1 VDRRVVLILSLVVAF
16 TGVVMVVK
24 GHSRAD
30 NVVDLS
36 ATQPSGVQQQAAN
49 PDAAKKDD
57 AAPPPDFPEPQKG
70 SLAPDFALKSVPDG
84 KEVRLSSLRGKAVL
98 LNFWATWCEPCKVEM
113 PSLVDL
119 QKKYG
124 SQGLQIV
131 GVAMDD
137 ADDKE
142 ISVFAHKMG
151 VNYLVLRGT
160 EKVGDLYGGI
170 ERLPMT
176 YYLDRSGKVVDQTMG
191 MAGEATLEDA
201 IKRALAQAN

>member
-16 TGVVMVVK
+16 TGVVIAVK
-24 GHSRAD
+24 GRSRPN
-30 NVVDLS
+30 NVIDLS
-36 ATQPSGVQQQAAN
+36 VAQPSGVQQAAK
-49 PDAAKKDD
+49 PGDAKKDAD
-57 AAPPPDFPEPQKG
+57 APPPEFPEPQKG
-70 SLAPDFALKSVPDG
+70 SMAPDFSLKTVPDG
-84 KEVRLSSLRGKAVL
+84 QEVRLSSLRGKAVL
-98 LNFWATWCEPCKVEM
+98 VNFWATWCEPCKIEM

-124 SQGLQIV
+124 PQGLQIV

-142 ISVFAHKMG
+142 ISTFAHKMG
-151 VNYLVLRGT
+151 VNYMVLRGT

-170 ERLPMT
+170 DRLPMT
-176 YYLDRSGKVVDQTMG
+176 YYLDRSGKVVDETLG

-201 IKRALAQAN
+201 IKRALAQGN